1 MAKTPLDSHKPSTPD
16 SHRGSLHLAERQE
29 MTDQA
34 EFVPEIHYTEKFLRI
49 GNDEEI
55 WTRNEAVAATFHAE
69 QAEFIESEEVG
80 HHRVTHP
87 QAVVYLQ
94 LCQGVPVSYW
104 KIKLTCN

>member
-1 MAKTPLDSHKPSTPD
+1 
-16 SHRGSLHLAERQE
+16 

-69 QAEFIESEEVG
+69 QAEFVESEEVW

-94 LCQGVPVSYW
+94 LCQGVPASYG
-104 KIKLTCN
+104 KLN